1 MSRDSKFIELAIIE
15 ANKAKDMG
23 EVPVGAV
30 ITLQDKVLSTG
41 HNLVI
46 NNNDPT
52 AHAEIIAIRNAAS
65 LINNYRTDKL
75 SLYVTLEPCA
85 MCYGA
90 IVHARISRL
99 IFGAYDYKTG
109 VCGSSIKLHEQNC
122 FNQTPE
128 IKGGILERECSL
140 ILKEFF
146 QEKRN

>member
-52 AHAEIIAIRNAAS
+52 AHAEIIAIRNATS

-99 IFGAYDYKTG
+99 IFGAYDSKTG
-109 VCGSSIKLHEQNC
+109 VCGSSIKLNKQAC
-122 FNQTPE
+122 FNHRPE
-128 IKGGILERECSL
+128 VIGGILEKDCSL
-140 ILKEFF
+140 LLKDFF
-146 QEKRN
+146 KDKRN